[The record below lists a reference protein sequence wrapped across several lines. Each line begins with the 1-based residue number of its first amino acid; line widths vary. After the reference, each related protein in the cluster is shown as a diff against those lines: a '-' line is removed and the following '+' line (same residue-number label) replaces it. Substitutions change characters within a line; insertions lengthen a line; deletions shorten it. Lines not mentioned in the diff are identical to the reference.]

1 VGGPALGRIEAR
13 GRVLDLADGA
23 GVFAQGDA
31 ADAVY
36 AILGGPGQVRIGA
49 VERDSR
55 GLMVELLGPGEIF
68 GEIGVMDGSV
78 RTADA
83 TAGLV
88 RLLRVGAPV
97 FLEAL
102 ATEPAL
108 GRNLCRLLAARL
120 RHTFALLQDATFGSL
135 EVRLARQILYLA
147 RRGGRCTEQ
156 GLRLAGRC
164 RQGDLADMRGTT
176 TRSIIP
182 ILNVWRQSGVVAYE
196 LARAQL
202 TLTGEAALQALVEKG
217 ATG

>member
-1 VGGPALGRIEAR
+1 
-13 GRVLDLADGA
+13 
-23 GVFAQGDA
+23 
-31 ADAVY
+31 
-36 AILGGPGQVRIGA
+36 
-49 VERDSR
+49 
-55 GLMVELLGPGEIF
+55 
-68 GEIGVMDGSV
+68 MDGSV

>member
-1 VGGPALGRIEAR
+1 MGGPALGRIEAR

-108 GRNLCRLLAARL
+108 GRNLCRLLAAR
-120 RHTFALLQDATFGSL
+120 RAVHRARVATGGAVPPGRSCGYAWDDDAQYHPHPKC
-135 EVRLARQILYLA
+135 VAA
-147 RRGGRCTEQ
+147 VRRGG
-156 GLRLAGRC
+156 L
-164 RQGDLADMRGTT
+164 
-176 TRSIIP
+176 
-182 ILNVWRQSGVVAYE
+182 
-196 LARAQL
+196 
-202 TLTGEAALQALVEKG
+202 
-217 ATG
+217 